1 MDLLCS
7 LDHIILST
15 GRPVQCGCTY
25 TVYTY
30 VLQVILNFRRR
41 SVVGLS
47 FDFLA
52 YNFLGFFAYSV
63 YNIALFWIP
72 GIQVFSCIYVLY
84 LHMYVCIYV
93 CMYIHTY
100 VCRPTYVCMYNI
112 YVCVYVYMYDQEY
125 ILHAFGM
132 TQNYIWQF
140 GN

>member
-1 MDLLCS
+1 M
-7 LDHIILST
+7 
-15 GRPVQCGCTY
+15 
-25 TVYTY
+25 Y

-72 GIQVFSCIYVLY
+72 GIQVFSCIYVFMY
-84 LHMYVCIYV
+84 CIYICIYVYTYVCMHV
-93 CMYIHTY
+93 CMYIQYVDLCMY
-100 VCRPTYVCMYNI
+100 VCKIYM
-112 YVCVYVYMYDQEY
+112 YVCVYICMTKSTYYV
-125 ILHAFGM
+125 HAFGM